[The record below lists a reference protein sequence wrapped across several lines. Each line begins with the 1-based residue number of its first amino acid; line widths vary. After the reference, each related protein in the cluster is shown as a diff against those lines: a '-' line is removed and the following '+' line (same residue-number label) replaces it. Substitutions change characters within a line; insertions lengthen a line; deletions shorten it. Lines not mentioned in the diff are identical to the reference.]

1 MKDVFLPPQVPEDPD
16 RLTDLLALV
25 GHDGAQALLDQIAAD
40 LHSAQAGLAAAQV
53 TGDWAGLRDH
63 SHVVIAVAGTIG
75 ATGLCRTAREVN
87 VLAHARDSKGLD
99 AVLPVMMD
107 RLTATLIWLKG
118 HGGAP

>member
-1 MKDVFLPPQVPEDPD
+1 MKDVLQTAQMPEDPD
-16 RLTDLLALV
+16 RLTELLALV
-25 GHDGAQALLDQIAAD
+25 GREGAQALLDQIAAD
-40 LHSAQAGLAAAQV
+40 LRSAHDGLAAARV

-87 VLAHARDSKGLD
+87 VLAHARDRVALD
-99 AVLPVMMD
+99 AVAPVLMD

-118 HGGAP
+118 HGRAP